1 MITDMMRIMSMF
13 DLNVDILR
21 EVENGIA
28 NEGSNLSGVSCEC
41 IWSDRFIPRMFSDV
55 SFTFLM

>member
-1 MITDMMRIMSMF
+1 MMRITSMF
-13 DLNVDILR
+13 DLNVNVLT

-41 IWSDRFIPRMFSDV
+41 IWSDRFIPRMFSNV
-55 SFTFLM
+55 SFTFLI